1 MTLERPC
8 PSQSTRSPLGDHA
21 MRFLL
26 RDPCEPGIPGV
37 EKERWRQVLPVRL
50 FAGASLVLAALL
62 AGRCGAEDGGNDRER
77 TFVRGLEL
85 FDRART
91 PDEYRQAAA
100 LWESMLSA
108 DYRNG
113 AVLFNIGNAYMRAGD
128 YGRAIAAYRKA
139 QRFRP
144 RDPYLDANLK
154 QALATAPG
162 RLPAPPVPWWSHV
175 LFWSGWLSYP
185 GKFQLA
191 FAALAL
197 ATILASVAL
206 LARAKRLY
214 WAGAAALT
222 VSALLWIDAG
232 IAYWD
237 ANVTRHA
244 VVTKE
249 TQARK
254 GTDEK
259 YEPAFDKT
267 LKEGAEFVIVDES
280 GSWVL
285 GRFEGIGD
293 GWLKKDAI
301 VE

>member
-1 MTLERPC
+1 M
-8 PSQSTRSPLGDHA
+8 
-21 MRFLL
+21 
-26 RDPCEPGIPGV
+26 
-37 EKERWRQVLPVRL
+37 VL
-50 FAGASLVLAALL
+50 ASLLTGRACAA
-62 AGRCGAEDGGNDRER
+62 DGGTDRER

-85 FDRART
+85 FDKART

-100 LWESMLSA
+100 LWESMLGA
-108 DYRNG
+108 DYQNG
-113 AVLFNIGNAYMRAGD
+113 ALFFDIGNAYMRAGD

-162 RLPAPPVPWWSHV
+162 RLPEPPAPWWRHV
-175 LFWSGWLSYP
+175 FFWSDWLSYP

-191 FAALAL
+191 FGALGMAMVL
-197 ATILASVAL
+197 AVVAL
-206 LARAKRLY
+206 LAKVKRVY
-214 WAGAAALT
+214 WGSAAVL
-222 VSALLWIDAG
+222 VISVLLWIDAG
-232 IAYWD
+232 IAYVD
-237 ANVTRHA
+237 VELTRHA
-244 VVTKE
+244 VVVKE
-249 TQARK
+249 TSARK

-259 YEPAFDKT
+259 YEPAFDKP
-267 LKEGAEFVIVDES
+267 LKEGAEFTIVEES

-293 GWLKKDAI
+293 GWLKKDAV